1 MAAGDI
7 VKWVGGDAGGT
18 TDPTIAAN
26 WSTAAVPADQEIIV
40 FPATAA
46 YACAGGDLTGGGVK
60 AFQGFIIEEGY
71 AYQIGSLAAYLQIDM
86 LDGVLYYDV
95 EIAATT
101 SQVFLDVDNYHRI
114 VVTRSTPQSTGQYG
128 VNLIGLHDADDTAGR
143 GTIYVACANGASTVG
158 IGANTGELM
167 EANKIVVTGG
177 TCTVGDLVVE
187 FGGAVAPDVEVTNG
201 TLRCYCP
208 VGAYDVLGDLVYHED
223 GVVGTLNADGGIV
236 YYKSDGT
243 ATTVNIQGK
252 VDCTLD
258 LRGRTWTNCNIY
270 RGGSLI
276 DPYKTLTLTN
286 DIDLE
291 GCGIEDI
298 AIDLGT
304 HLTLSRAAI

>member
-7 VKWVGGDAGGT
+7 VKWVGGDVGGT

-46 YACAGGDLTGGGVK
+46 YACAGGDLTGGAVK

-201 TLRCYCP
+201 TLRCY
-208 VGAYDVLGDLVYHED
+208 
-223 GVVGTLNADGGIV
+223 
-236 YYKSDGT
+236 
-243 ATTVNIQGK
+243 
-252 VDCTLD
+252 
-258 LRGRTWTNCNIY
+258 
-270 RGGSLI
+270 
-276 DPYKTLTLTN
+276 
-286 DIDLE
+286 
-291 GCGIEDI
+291 
-298 AIDLGT
+298 
-304 HLTLSRAAI
+304 

>member
-1 MAAGDI
+1 MAI
-7 VKWVGGDAGGT
+7 NKWVGGDVGGT
-18 TDPTIAAN
+18 TDPTIGAN
-26 WSTAAVPADQEIIV
+26 WSTAAIPADGETIV
-40 FPATAA
+40 FPATAG
-46 YACAGGDLTGGGVK
+46 YACDGGDLTNGGAIQFV
-60 AFQGFIIEEGY
+60 GFIIEEGY
-71 AYQIGSLAAYLQIDM
+71 AYQIGSLAAYLQIDL
-86 LDGVLYYDV
+86 LDAAAYYDV

-114 VVTRSTPQSTGQYG
+114 VVTRSTAQSTGQYG

-143 GTIYVACANGASTVG
+143 GTIYVACENGASTVG
-158 IGANTGELM
+158 IGANTGEDM
-167 EANKIVVTGG
+167 EVNKIVVTGG
-177 TCTVGDLVVE
+177 TCTVGDLVTE
-187 FGGAVAPDVEVTNG
+187 HDDAAAPDVEVTNG

-208 VGAYDVLGDLVYHED
+208 VGTYDVLGGLVYHED
-223 GVVGTLNADGGIV
+223 GLVTTLNADGGIV

-270 RGGSLI
+270 RGGSLL

-298 AIDLGT
+298 ALDLGT
-304 HLTLSRAAI
+304 HLTLARSAIV